1 MSFIP
6 PIQIVQPSTI
16 CGSECGGCDNKGCPR
31 NVILNCKKH
40 RTLIGFKQKPGQSYD
55 RALANT
61 IRALA
66 GTVYY
71 CKRTMPRC
79 LHITYKQLFICGL
92 EKGWD
97 AFHARLPELVAQA
110 YALAEQ
116 AGNSDLRLSRKAFV
130 ELNQAVETWNQYYHA
145 YKSAI
150 FNSTDP
156 LSRAIGFGPSRIVIE
171 YLRGVYPKTRNR

>member
-6 PIQIVQPSTI
+6 PIQIVKSSTD
-16 CGSECGGCDNKGCPR
+16 CGSECSGCNNKGCPR
-31 NVILNCKKH
+31 NVILNCRKH
-40 RTLIGFKQKPGQSYD
+40 RQLIEFKRKPKESYD
-55 RALANT
+55 RALART
-61 IRALA
+61 IRALT
-66 GTVYY
+66 GTIYY

-79 LHITYKQLFICGL
+79 LHVTYKQLFICGL

-97 AFHARLPELVAQA
+97 AFHAKLPDLIQQA
-110 YALAEQ
+110 HKLAEE
-116 AGNSDLRLSRKAFV
+116 AGESHLKITTKAFV
-130 ELNQAVETWNQYYHA
+130 ELNQAVETWNQYYQA

>member
-1 MSFIP
+1 MSFISP
-6 PIQIVQPSTI
+6 VQIVKPNTT
-16 CGSECGGCDNKGCPR
+16 CGAECGGCANRGCPR
-31 NVILNCKKH
+31 NVILNCRKH
-40 RTLIGFKQKPGQSYD
+40 RLLIQFKRKPNESYD
-55 RALANT
+55 RALLRT
-61 IRALA
+61 IRALI
-66 GTVYY
+66 GTIHY

-110 YALAEQ
+110 YKIAEQ
-116 AGNSDLRLSRKAFV
+116 AGDSDLKVSTKAFV
-130 ELNQAVETWNQYYHA
+130 ELNQAVETWNEYYHA

-150 FNSTDP
+150 LHSTDP
-156 LSRAIGFGPSRIVIE
+156 LNRAIGFGPSRIVIE